1 MNRGRIIVNNRVNSK
16 KVKPLHTGLL
26 IILFSVFIWSGTN
39 PKDLFTWFLE
49 VIPALIGLIILT
61 LTYNRFRLTNLVY
74 ILILLHA
81 IILIIGG
88 HYTYAEMPI
97 FNWIRDTFDLA
108 RNYYDRLGHFAQGFI
123 PAIIVREILL
133 RKTELIQG
141 KLLSFIIVSICLAI
155 SASYE
160 LIEWGVAEA
169 TGSAADAFLGTQ
181 GDVWDTQ
188 WDMFMALLGA
198 IISLVSIS
206 KLHDKSLRE
215 LIDK

>member
-1 MNRGRIIVNNRVNSK
+1 MNDRLEPFHR
-16 KVKPLHTGLL
+16 GLL
-26 IILFSVFIWSGTN
+26 VIFFAVLIWSVVN

-49 VIPALIGLIILT
+49 VFPALIGLTVVT

-74 ILILLHA
+74 FLILVHA
-81 IILIIGG
+81 IILIVGG

-97 FNWIRDTFDLA
+97 FNWIRDAFHLA

-123 PAIIVREILL
+123 PAIIVREILV
-133 RKTELIQG
+133 RKSALKRG
-141 KLLSFIIVSICLAI
+141 KLLSFLIISICLAI

-198 IISLVSIS
+198 ITALASMSN
-206 KLHDKSLRE
+206 LHDKFLKKF
-215 LIDK
+215 INQ